1 MEAQVLDTIAEFYLK
16 SLNND
21 HKAIEYLQK
30 SVPVWRAAGD
40 RVSEGKAL
48 DKLGSLLLA
57 QEEHAEALE
66 HLSLAL
72 AIARAGNV
80 GFPCLGRL
88 SATHPDIR
96 LFGRSALPCCLH
108 AGTFCKCVCSVRA
121 TRAGEVTMRFLLA
134 RN

>member
-1 MEAQVLDTIAEFYLK
+1 MEAKVLETIAEFYLK

-57 QEEHAEALE
+57 QEKHAEALE

-72 AIARAGNV
+72 AIARAGNI
-80 GFPCLGRL
+80 GFPCLGCL
-88 SATHPDIR
+88 EHTQTSAYSVDLNSR
-96 LFGRSALPCCLH
+96 AACMLALFASA
-108 AGTFCKCVCSVRA
+108 SVRC
-121 TRAGEVTMRFLLA
+121 VQLA
-134 RN
+134 RGR

>member
-1 MEAQVLDTIAEFYLK
+1 MLDTIAEFYQK

-21 HKAIEYLQK
+21 QKAIEYLHK

-48 DKLGSLLLA
+48 DKLGSLLMA
-57 QEEHAEALE
+57 QEKHAEALE

-80 GFPCLGRL
+80 GFPCLGCL
-88 SATHPDIR
+88 EQVHNTPTHPLIRSICTCVLLACWHFLHVR
-96 LFGRSALPCCLH
+96 LFGACNSRSDNAFFFRP
-108 AGTFCKCVCSVRA
+108 R
-121 TRAGEVTMRFLLA
+121 
-134 RN
+134 